1 MFFAYYKNMFRRM
14 SLSGWVLGLFV
25 AGIALKMYFESDAFN
40 LKCIVSDVDGNK
52 YCVRERAKLQLAA
65 DLLANTTQK
74 LRKLV
79 AYLGKTFPE
88 RANCKRLVDNFDP
101 QTVKEI
107 LPTSEYTAYSENKGE
122 KLAFC
127 TTTTKKGDKLIVS
140 VTADKFVNK
149 GSGRP
154 VFKQNYRME
163 LLSSLECVD
172 YVCLSNYPSGIE
184 VLKKIKPDFYVKGQ
198 DYKNTK
204 QDSTGKINLEK
215 NIVEKNGGK
224 IIFTD
229 VETFSSSK
237 IINNN
242 LSFNFEQKKFFP

>member
-1 MFFAYYKNMFRRM
+1 MFFAYYKNMFRKM
-14 SLSGWVLGLFV
+14 SLSGWVLAIFV

-79 AYLGKTFPE
+79 AYLGKTFPD

-127 TTTTKKGDKLIVS
+127 TTTTKKGDKLIDPNTLMYVAIHELAHIATKS
-140 VTADKFVNK
+140 IGHTQEFWQNFKFLL
-149 GSGRP
+149 
-154 VFKQNYRME
+154 QNA
-163 LLSSLECVD
+163 V
-172 YVCLSNYPSGIE
+172 
-184 VLKKIKPDFYVKGQ
+184 KIKIYNPEN
-198 DYKNTK
+198 YKKKNK
-204 QDSTGKINLEK
+204 NYCGMKI
-215 NIVEKNGGK
+215 
-224 IIFTD
+224 TD
-229 VETFSSSK
+229 NPLFD
-237 IINNN
+237 I
-242 LSFNFEQKKFFP
+242 